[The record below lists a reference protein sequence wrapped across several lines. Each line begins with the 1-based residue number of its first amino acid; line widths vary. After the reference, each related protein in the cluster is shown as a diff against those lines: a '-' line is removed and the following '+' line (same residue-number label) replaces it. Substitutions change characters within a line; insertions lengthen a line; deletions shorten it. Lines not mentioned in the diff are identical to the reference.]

1 MKVFSEYIH
10 HAMALAEYHEL
21 EDHSFAGNIPPCK
34 GVLAFA
40 PERGQCELRL
50 QAVLENW
57 ILLRL
62 SLGQALP
69 VIHGI
74 DLNREPAY
82 E

>member
-1 MKVFSEYIH
+1 MFSEYIH

-21 EDHSFAGNIPPCK
+21 EDLSFAGKIAPCK

-40 PERGQCELRL
+40 PERRQCEVQL

-57 ILLRL
+57 ILVRL

-69 VIHGI
+69 MIHGI

>member
-1 MKVFSEYIH
+1 
-10 HAMALAEYHEL
+10 MALAEYHEL
-21 EDHSFAGNIPPCK
+21 EERGFAGKISPCK
-34 GVLAFA
+34 GVLVFA
-40 PERGQCELRL
+40 PERRQCEVQL

-62 SLGQALP
+62 NLGQALP